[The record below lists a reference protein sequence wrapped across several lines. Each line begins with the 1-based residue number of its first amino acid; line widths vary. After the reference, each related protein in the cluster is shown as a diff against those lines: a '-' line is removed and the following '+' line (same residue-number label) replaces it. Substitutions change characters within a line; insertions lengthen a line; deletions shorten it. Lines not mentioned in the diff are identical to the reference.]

1 MPKNWGNIFTINISP
16 ANTKELNNKIDI
28 FIILISGSLI
38 TVDIKRTTTARP
50 ITLIIESSGFPKISK
65 PIHSI

>member
-1 MPKNWGNIFTINISP
+1 MQKPHQRIEANIFTITISP

-38 TVDIKRTTTARP
+38 TVDIKRTATTKP
-50 ITLIIESSGFPKISK
+50 ITLIIESSGF
-65 PIHSI
+65 